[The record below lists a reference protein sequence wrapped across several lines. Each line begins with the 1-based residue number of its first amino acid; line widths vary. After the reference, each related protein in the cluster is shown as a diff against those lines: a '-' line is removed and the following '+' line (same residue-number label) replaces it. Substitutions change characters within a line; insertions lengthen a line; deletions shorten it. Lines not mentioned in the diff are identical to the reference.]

1 MLKALI
7 NTTLLYL
14 LLSSSAFANAEFSKV
29 GEGRME
35 YLFWDVYD
43 ATLYTP
49 SGDYVLGEH
58 PVKFKL
64 TYLRDFEAK
73 EIVKATNEQWELIGK
88 EDLVNKY
95 DKQLLSLWP
104 NISKGDSL
112 TLITD
117 EQGKSTFFFNDEK
130 VGVIDD
136 IAFSS
141 DFLAIWLAENTSE
154 PALRKKLLGN

>member
-1 MLKALI
+1 VKSIITISVLCLLI
-7 NTTLLYL
+7 ST
-14 LLSSSAFANAEFSKV
+14 SAFANVEFSKV

-35 YLFWDVYD
+35 YLFWDIYD
-43 ATLYTP
+43 ATLFSR
-49 SGDYVLGEH
+49 SGDFSLGAH

-64 TYLRDFEAK
+64 TYLRDFEAN

-88 EDLVNKY
+88 ADLVNKY
-95 DKQLLSLWP
+95 DEQLLSLWP
-104 NISKGDSL
+104 NIRKGDSL

-117 EQGKSTFFFNDEK
+117 EQGKSTFLYNDEK

-141 DFLAIWLAENTSE
+141 DFLAIWLSENTSE